1 MLLIKL
7 AREAAEKRAA
17 DEAEWKL
24 REAHLQDRLEKL
36 KKLVLAE
43 VLQMD
48 LEPCKYGKFIVTQ
61 EDGAVIFAKFP
72 EEMGLS
78 FGYVSVTIVTL
89 SPFNGHR
96 NTAVRVLE
104 LGSKMSAQEL
114 VGNPVIPIVYAKVI
128 GPDRNFTIFSCTD
141 HEDSEVRFFD
151 AVGKALSVWF

>member
-61 EDGAVIFAKFP
+61 EDGAVILVSGRNGP
-72 EEMGLS
+72 ELWICIRHYSDFESLQWPPKHCCKG
-78 FGYVSVTIVTL
+78 
-89 SPFNGHR
+89 
-96 NTAVRVLE
+96 
-104 LGSKMSAQEL
+104 
-114 VGNPVIPIVYAKVI
+114 I
-128 GPDRNFTIFSCTD
+128 G
-141 HEDSEVRFFD
+141 
-151 AVGKALSVWF
+151 AWF